1 MRKRNI
7 AFILF
12 AVAGVNLLTLP
23 ILILIYTPLFAQ
35 LGLPSTV
42 VNRVMMTVAISGVI
56 PAIALIIAGI
66 IVLIKFRNT

>member
-12 AVAGVNLLTLP
+12 AVAGVNIITLP
-23 ILILIYTPLFAQ
+23 ILLFIYRPLFAE
-35 LGLPSTV
+35 LGLSSTF
-42 VNRVMMTVAISGVI
+42 VNTVMMSITIAGLI

-66 IVLIKFRNT
+66 IVFIKFRKT